1 MKLFKY
7 ILILFFLFGATTYA
21 QQFRFKTTS
30 VSVLQQGAK
39 GKSAK
44 WSKPTPTELIIS
56 LDYDKDKIVIYSSEI
71 QHYKILEYLPKEVT
85 KVDEINSFIC
95 RNHEGIVVKI
105 AIILRLDVKK
115 AQLYVYHKD
124 FTFAYDILEME

>member
-30 VSVLQQGAK
+30 VSVLQQGTK

-44 WSKPTPTELIIS
+44 WSKPTPTEIIIS

-95 RNHEGIVVKI
+95 RNHEGIAVKI

>member
-1 MKLFKY
+1 MKIFKY

-30 VSVLQQGAK
+30 VSVLQQGGK

-44 WSKPTPTELIIS
+44 WSKPTPTEIIIS

-115 AQLYVYHKD
+115 AQLYVYHKN

>member
-1 MKLFKY
+1 MKIFKY

-30 VSVLQQGAK
+30 VSVLQQGGK

-44 WSKPTPTELIIS
+44 WSKPTPTEIIIS

-71 QHYKILEYLPKEVT
+71 QHYKILEYLPKEVS

-95 RNHEGIVVKI
+95 RNHEGIAVKI

>member
-1 MKLFKY
+1 MKIFKY

-30 VSVLQQGAK
+30 VSVLQQDAK

-44 WSKPTPTELIIS
+44 WSKPTPTEIIIS

-95 RNHEGIVVKI
+95 RNHEGIAVKI

>member
-1 MKLFKY
+1 MKLYKY
-7 ILILFFLFGATTYA
+7 ITILFFLFGTTIYA
-21 QQFRFKTTS
+21 QKFNFKATN
-30 VSVLQQGAK
+30 VSVLEPAGK
-39 GKSAK
+39 GKPAK
-44 WSKPTPTELIIS
+44 WTKPTPTELIIS

-95 RNHEGIVVKI
+95 RNHEGITVKI

-115 AQLYVYHKD
+115 AQLYVYHKN

>member
-1 MKLFKY
+1 MKLYNY
-7 ILILFFLFGATTYA
+7 IVILFFVFGVTSHAQKFTFKATN
-21 QQFRFKTTS
+21 
-30 VSVLQQGAK
+30 VSVLEQATK

-56 LDYDKDKIVIYSSEI
+56 LDYDKEKIVIYSSEI
-71 QHYKILEYLPKEVT
+71 QHYKILEYLPKKVT

-95 RNHEGIVVKI
+95 RNHEGVTVKI

-115 AQLYVYHKD
+115 AQLYVYHKN

>member
-1 MKLFKY
+1 MKIIKY

-30 VSVLQQGAK
+30 VSVLQQGGK

-44 WSKPTPTELIIS
+44 WSKPTPTEIIIS

-71 QHYKILEYLPKEVT
+71 QHYKILEYLPKEVS

-95 RNHEGIVVKI
+95 RNHEGIAVKI

-124 FTFAYDILEME
+124 FTFAYDILEMD